1 MCGGCGALE
10 KTSLT
15 GLLQIEDQ
23 GHHLGAGEG
32 ARKLIDMA
40 GNEKSSKWDP
50 GSTDSWTPIHIK
62 TFFFQ
67 MDSQNFRDR

>member
-1 MCGGCGALE
+1 MCGGYGALE
-10 KTSLT
+10 KISLT

-32 ARKLIDMA
+32 ARKRTDMA
-40 GNEKSSKWDP
+40 GNEITGKWDP
-50 GSTDSWTPIHIK
+50 GSMDSRTPIHIK